1 MNLQIKLQLE
11 IKAVKAASQELGFVA
26 NCDLD
31 VANLCAVLAPCLLY
45 TSPSPRD

>member
-31 VANLCAVLAPCLLY
+31 VANLCAVLAPPIGRHTLVG
-45 TSPSPRD
+45 DE

>member
-31 VANLCAVLAPCLLY
+31 VANLCAVLEV
-45 TSPSPRD
+45 SIWRDTLIGDE